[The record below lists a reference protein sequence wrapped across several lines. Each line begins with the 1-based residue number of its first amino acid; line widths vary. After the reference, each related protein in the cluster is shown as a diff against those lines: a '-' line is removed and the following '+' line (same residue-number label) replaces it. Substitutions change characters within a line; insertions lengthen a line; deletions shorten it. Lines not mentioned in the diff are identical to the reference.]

1 MRDINKLIIM
11 YSQGSQEAFEEI
23 FNIYK
28 NLMYSIIA
36 KYNKN
41 VINSKEDLMQIAS
54 ISLLKALKTFDVNKN
69 YKFSTYLQTIITND
83 LNTVYRV
90 VQKRNAIVNSLD
102 DVLPNEDNLKLE
114 DVIAD
119 DVNVEEKIVEV
130 SVNNFINNCLK
141 KYKND
146 FPRKFESVQYS
157 IKDIPN
163 RQIEKYVPYKRSQI
177 SKNWK
182 HFCEYCKQEAI
193 KEDIIND

>member
-1 MRDINKLIIM
+1 MKELIIA
-11 YSQGSQEAFEEI
+11 YQNGNKEVYED
-23 FNIYK
+23 NLKTYK
-28 NLMYSIIA
+28 NLMYGIIS

-102 DVLPNEDNLKLE
+102 DVLPNEDKLTVK
-114 DVIAD
+114 DTVAD
-119 DVNVEEKIVEV
+119 DTNIEEEV
-130 SVNNFINNCLK
+130 MENSMNNFISNCLK

-163 RQIEKYVPYKRSQI
+163 KQIEKYVPYKRSQI

-193 KEDIIND
+193 KEGIIC

>member
-1 MRDINKLIIM
+1 MRDINKLIMM
-11 YSQGSQEAFEEI
+11 YRQGSQEAFEEI

-54 ISLLKALKTFDVNKN
+54 ISLLKELKTFDINKN
-69 YKFSTYLQTIITND
+69 YKFSTYLQTIIGND

-102 DVLPNEDNLKLE
+102 DVLPSEDKLTAK
-114 DVIAD
+114 DTIAD
-119 DVNVEEKIVEV
+119 DTNIEEEV
-130 SVNNFINNCLK
+130 MENSMNNFISNCLK

-146 FPRKFESVQYS
+146 FPRKFQSVQYS

-193 KEDIIND
+193 KENIIND

>member
-1 MRDINKLIIM
+1 MKELIIA
-11 YSQGSQEAFEEI
+11 YQNGNKDVYGDILKA
-23 FNIYK
+23 YK
-28 NLMYSIIA
+28 NLMYGIIA

-54 ISLLKALKTFDVNKN
+54 ISLLKALKTFDVNKS
-69 YKFSTYLQTIITND
+69 YKFSTYLQTIVTND
-83 LNTVYRV
+83 LNTVFRP

-102 DVLPNEDNLKLE
+102 DVLPNEDKLTIK
-114 DVIAD
+114 DTIAD
-119 DVNVEEKIVEV
+119 DTNIEEEV
-130 SVNNFINNCLK
+130 MENSMNNFISNSLK

-146 FPRKFESVQYS
+146 FHRKFQSVQYS

-193 KEDIIND
+193 KENIINN

>member
-1 MRDINKLIIM
+1 MKELILSYQEGNKDVYEDILKV
-11 YSQGSQEAFEEI
+11 
-23 FNIYK
+23 YK
-28 NLMYSIIA
+28 NLMYGIIA

-41 VINSKEDLMQIAS
+41 VLYSKDDLMQIAN
-54 ISLLKALKTFDVNKN
+54 ISLMKALKTFDVNKN
-69 YKFSTYLQTIITND
+69 YKFSTYLQTIVTND
-83 LNTVYRV
+83 LNTVFRT

-102 DVLPNEDNLKLE
+102 DTLPNEDKLKLE

-119 DVNVEEKIVEV
+119 DTNIEEKIVEV
-130 SVNNFINNCLK
+130 SVNNFISNCLK

-193 KEDIIND
+193 KEGIIC

>member
-1 MRDINKLIIM
+1 MKELIIR
-11 YSQGSQEAFEEI
+11 YQNGDKEVYEDI
-23 FNIYK
+23 LKVYK
-28 NLMYSIIA
+28 NLMYGIIA
-36 KYNKN
+36 KYNKT
-41 VINSKEDLMQIAS
+41 VINSKDDLMQIAS
-54 ISLLKALKTFDVNKN
+54 ISLMKALKTFDVNKN
-69 YKFSTYLQTIITND
+69 YKFSTYLTTIVTND

-102 DVLPNEDNLKLE
+102 DVLPNEDKLKLE

-130 SVNNFINNCLK
+130 SINNFISNCLK

-193 KEDIIND
+193 KENIIND

>member
-1 MRDINKLIIM
+1 MKELILS
-11 YSQGSQEAFEEI
+11 YQQGNQEAFEEI

-28 NLMYSIIA
+28 NLMYSIIS

-54 ISLLKALKTFDVNKN
+54 ISLLKALKTFDINKN
-69 YKFSTYLQTIITND
+69 YKFSTYLNHIVTND

-102 DVLPNEDNLKLE
+102 DVLPNEDNKLTVK
-114 DVIAD
+114 DTIAD
-119 DVNVEEKIVEV
+119 DTNIEEEVMEV
-130 SVNNFINNCLK
+130 SINNFISNCLK
-141 KYKND
+141 RYKND
-146 FPRKFESVQYS
+146 FPRKFQSVQYS

-193 KEDIIND
+193 KEGIIC

>member
-1 MRDINKLIIM
+1 MKELIIA
-11 YSQGSQEAFEEI
+11 YQNGNKEVYGDI
-23 FNIYK
+23 LKTYK
-28 NLMYSIIA
+28 NLMYGIIS
-36 KYNKN
+36 KYNKT
-41 VINSKEDLMQIAS
+41 VINSKDDLMQIAS
-54 ISLLKALKTFDVNKN
+54 ISLMKALKTFDVNKN

-102 DVLPNEDNLKLE
+102 DVLPNEDNKLTVK
-114 DVIAD
+114 DTIAD
-119 DVNVEEKIVEV
+119 DTNIEEEV
-130 SVNNFINNCLK
+130 MENSMNNFISNCLK

-146 FPRKFESVQYS
+146 FPRKFQSVQYS

-193 KEDIIND
+193 KEGIIC

>member
-1 MRDINKLIIM
+1 MKELIIA
-11 YSQGSQEAFEEI
+11 YQNGNKEVYEDILKA
-23 FNIYK
+23 YK
-28 NLMYSIIA
+28 NLMYGIIA

-41 VINSKEDLMQIAS
+41 VLYSKEDCFQIAN
-54 ISLLKALKTFDVNKN
+54 ISLMKALKTFDVSKS
-69 YKFSTYLQTIITND
+69 YKFSTYLQTIVTND
-83 LNTVYRV
+83 LNTVFRP

-102 DVLPNEDNLKLE
+102 DVLPNEDKLKFE

-130 SVNNFINNCLK
+130 SVNNFISNCLK

>member
-1 MRDINKLIIM
+1 MKELILAYQNGNKEVYEDILKV
-11 YSQGSQEAFEEI
+11 
-23 FNIYK
+23 YK
-28 NLMYSIIA
+28 NLMYNIIS

-41 VINSKEDLMQIAS
+41 VLYSKEDLFQITN
-54 ISLLKALKTFDVNKN
+54 ISLMKALKSFDTSKS
-69 YKFSTYLQTIITND
+69 YKFSTYLQTIVTND
-83 LNTVYRV
+83 LNTVFRP

-102 DVLPNEDNLKLE
+102 DVLPSEDKLTVK
-114 DVIAD
+114 DTIAD
-119 DVNVEEKIVEV
+119 DTNIEEEV
-130 SVNNFINNCLK
+130 MENSMNNFISNCLK

-146 FPRKFESVQYS
+146 FPRKFQSVQYS

-193 KEDIIND
+193 KENIVNN

>member
-1 MRDINKLIIM
+1 MKELIIR
-11 YSQGSQEAFEEI
+11 YQNGDKEVYEDI
-23 FNIYK
+23 LKTYK
-28 NLMYSIIA
+28 NLMYGIIA

-41 VINSKEDLMQIAS
+41 VLYSKEDCFQIAN
-54 ISLLKALKTFDVNKN
+54 ISLMKALKTFDTNKS
-69 YKFSTYLQTIITND
+69 YKFSTYLQTIVTND
-83 LNTVYRV
+83 LNTVFRP

-130 SVNNFINNCLK
+130 SVNNFISNCLK

-193 KEDIIND
+193 KENIIND

>member
-1 MRDINKLIIM
+1 MKELIIA
-11 YSQGSQEAFEEI
+11 YQNGNKDVYGDILKA
-23 FNIYK
+23 YK
-28 NLMYSIIA
+28 NLMYGIIA

-41 VINSKEDLMQIAS
+41 VLYSKDDCFQIAN
-54 ISLLKALKTFDVNKN
+54 ISLMKALKTFDVNKS
-69 YKFSTYLQTIITND
+69 YKFSTYLQTIVTND
-83 LNTVYRV
+83 LNTVFRP

-102 DVLPNEDNLKLE
+102 DVLPNEDKLKFE

-130 SVNNFINNCLK
+130 SVNNFISNCLK

>member
-1 MRDINKLIIM
+1 MKELIIA
-11 YSQGSQEAFEEI
+11 YQNGNKDVYEDI
-23 FNIYK
+23 LKTYK
-28 NLMYSIIA
+28 NLMYGIIS

-54 ISLLKALKTFDVNKN
+54 ISLLKALKTFDVNKS
-69 YKFSTYLQTIITND
+69 YKFSTYLTTIITND

-102 DVLPNEDNLKLE
+102 DVLPNEDKLKFE

-130 SVNNFINNCLK
+130 SVNNFISNCLK

-146 FPRKFESVQYS
+146 FPRKFQSVQYS

-182 HFCEYCKQEAI
+182 HFCEYCKQEAV
-193 KEDIIND
+193 KEGIIC